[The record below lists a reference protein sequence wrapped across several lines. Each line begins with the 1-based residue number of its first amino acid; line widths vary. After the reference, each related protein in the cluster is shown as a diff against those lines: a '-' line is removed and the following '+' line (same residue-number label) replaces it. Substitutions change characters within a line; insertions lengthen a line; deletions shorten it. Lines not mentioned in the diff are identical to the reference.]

1 MKHFIIICFSLFLFN
16 CGNNPEEQLQYLNG
30 YWEIKEATSNN
41 ITKTYKYNEFIDFIT
56 LNDSL
61 KGFKKKLKPTFDGT
75 FLKTNVEEALSV
87 KVEDNRIILNYTSNF
102 NTRKETVLKLTE
114 DELKI
119 KNEADQIYLYKR
131 YQPLE
136 LN

>member
-1 MKHFIIICFSLFLFN
+1 M
-16 CGNNPEEQLQYLNG
+16 EDQLDSLNG

-41 ITKTYKYNEFIDFIT
+41 ITKTYKYNEFIDFIR
-56 LNDSL
+56 LNEDQ
-61 KGFKKKLKPTFDGT
+61 KGFKKKLKPTFNGT
-75 FLKTNVEEALSV
+75 FIKTNVEEALTV
-87 KVEDNRIILNYTSNF
+87 KIEDHKIVLYYTSDF
-102 NTRKETVLKLTE
+102 NTRKEVVLKLTE

-119 KNEADQIYLYKR
+119 KNEANQIYLYTR